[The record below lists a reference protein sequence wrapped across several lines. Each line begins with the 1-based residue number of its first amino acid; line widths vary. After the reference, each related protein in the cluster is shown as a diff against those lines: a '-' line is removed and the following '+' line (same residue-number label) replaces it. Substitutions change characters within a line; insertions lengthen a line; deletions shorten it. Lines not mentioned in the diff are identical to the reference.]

1 MVNDANLT
9 SGAVRGRRRPLA
21 LALSLALGLPVG
33 LAAAVGL
40 PASPASARPEG
51 GATWPVTQCGDGG
64 AGSLREALAG
74 AAPDDTIDLSAL
86 TCGTISLTGGALPV
100 VQHGLTLRGPGAATL
115 AVAGNGADRVLRHTG
130 TGTLTIEGL
139 TVRGG
144 AVAGTDPEDTVRGG
158 CIDSDG
164 SVVLTGSTVR
174 DCSVSAISLA
184 RGGCIA
190 AAGATLTDSHLEAC
204 RVDVVDGASYVAA
217 GGALFVDGSRDL
229 ALVRST
235 VTGNEVSSPL
245 GGALGGGVYVGYAAY
260 VDSTVTVSDS
270 TLSGNRAT
278 GRPYA
283 AGYGYF
289 TVDQGMGGAIL
300 THNHIR
306 IERSTLSGNEAGS
319 GGAIAMI
326 GGDIAADRMVLINST
341 VSGNSAQ
348 NTGGGIWT
356 LLGGVRLSNSTIAFN
371 DAGYGAGGLLPQ
383 HPLLKGV
390 YDFPP
395 RIESSIVAANT
406 TVYGIADIDTQL
418 PKLVI
423 AGSGNLIGTSNLTVP
438 PDTLDGDPRLLP
450 LADNG
455 GPTLTHALAADSPA
469 LDAGLNPEN
478 LVHDQRGEGHARL
491 SGAGVDIGAFERT
504 VGDAIF
510 SDGFD

>member
-9 SGAVRGRRRPLA
+9 SGAVYGTRRPLA
-21 LALSLALGLPVG
+21 VALALALGVSVG
-33 LAAAVGL
+33 VAAAVGL
-40 PASPASARPEG
+40 PAAHAGGRPEG
-51 GATWPVTQCGDGG
+51 GATWPVTQCGDSG
-64 AGSLREALAG
+64 AGSLREVLAG
-74 AAPDDTIDLSAL
+74 AAPGDIVDLGAL
-86 TCGTISLTGGALPV
+86 SCGTISLTGGAV
-100 VQHGLTLRGPGAATL
+100 AVGQHGLTLRGPGAAAL
-115 AVAGNGADRVLRHTG
+115 ALVGSGDDRVLRHTG

-144 AVAGTDPEDTVRGG
+144 AIAGTDPDVTMRGG

-164 SVVLTGSTVR
+164 SVVLTGATVR
-174 DCSVSAISLA
+174 ECSVSAMSQA

-190 AAGATLTDSHLEAC
+190 ALGATLTDSHLEAC
-204 RVDVVDGASYVAA
+204 RVDVVDGASYAAA

-245 GGALGGGVYVGYAAY
+245 GGALGGGIYVGYGVYATSS
-260 VDSTVTVSDS
+260 VTVTDS
-270 TLSGNRAT
+270 SLSGNRAT

-289 TVDQGMGGAIL
+289 TTDQGMGGAIM

-306 IERSTLSGNEAGS
+306 IERSTLSDNHAGT
-319 GGAIAMI
+319 GGALAMI

-341 VSGNSAQ
+341 VSGNTAQ
-348 NTGGGIWT
+348 NTGGGLWT
-356 LLGGVRLSNSTIAFN
+356 LLGGVRLTNSTIAFN

-383 HPLLKGV
+383 HPLFQGV

-423 AGSGNLIGTSNLTVP
+423 AGSGNLIGASSLTVP
-438 PDTLDGDPRLLP
+438 PDTLAGDPRLLP
-450 LADNG
+450 LADNS

-469 LDAGLNPEN
+469 LDAGFNPEN
-478 LVHDQRGEGHARL
+478 LEHDQRGEGHARL
-491 SGAGVDIGAFERT
+491 SGAAVDIGAFERA